1 MEEAFQR
8 KKEEE
13 EEEERIR
20 RMRMCYNCGN
30 PNCWLAKMYEI
41 REKVSHKR
49 RDTSKE
55 NVSVVSIA
63 CVGGQSS
70 PARKFVDQNPDE
82 LVSEREM
89 IKRQLLNGYKQT
101 ADDS

>member
-41 REKVSHKR
+41 REKFNRKK
-49 RDTSKE
+49 SKE

-70 PARKFVDQNPDE
+70 SA
-82 LVSEREM
+82 
-89 IKRQLLNGYKQT
+89 
-101 ADDS
+101 